1 MAVIVSK
8 ADKSAQ
14 VIEIF
19 QTLCAIAHCSGEASA
34 MFAFLQAEARACG
47 YETQSDAALNLLCS
61 RASSGVTLQAHYD
74 MVCIGRAPIIE
85 LETQEGWLGAKES
98 SLGADNGIAVAMMI
112 ALMREGAAVDLLF
125 TADEEIG
132 LLGAR
137 ALHVSPKTAYM
148 LNLDSES
155 EGVVTVGC
163 AGGVDVIAEL
173 PITYSPLQTAVQ
185 SLHVSDLPGGHS
197 GIDIDKKI
205 PNAIQE
211 LLHYPLDAP
220 LLELYGGERRNAIA
234 RSAFARLTCKQ
245 GDTQPCRV
253 IDQSDT
259 IVAML
264 RGATHG
270 VVAYA
275 QDGSVE
281 TSINLAMVETLE
293 ETFRVHLSARS
304 MRRDALAAL
313 LEQTRAYYVGYG
325 CSVRDEGWYDPW
337 EVEAGSWRDH
347 VAACVAAELGS
358 VQIQTIHAGL
368 ECGVIKARYPDIQMA
383 SIGPDIVAPH
393 SIREKVK
400 IDSIDRVYACV
411 RRIIAL

>member
-19 QTLCAIAHCSGEASA
+19 QMLCTIAHCSGEASA
-34 MFAFLQAEARACG
+34 MLAFLQAEALRCG
-47 YETQSDAALNLLCS
+47 YKTQSDSARNLLCS
-61 RASSGVTLQAHYD
+61 RAGSRVTLQAHYD
-74 MVCIGRAPIIE
+74 MVCIGDAPKIE
-85 LETQEGWLGAKES
+85 CYEQEGWLRAKES

-137 ALHVSPKTAYM
+137 ALHVRLKTPYM

-163 AGGVDVIAEL
+163 AGGVDIIAEL
-173 PITYSPLQTAVQ
+173 PISYTSSCVPTQT
-185 SLHVSDLPGGHS
+185 LHVSDLPGGHS
-197 GIDIDKKI
+197 GIDIDKQI
-205 PNAIQE
+205 PNALQE
-211 LLHYPLDAP
+211 LLRQPFEGALI
-220 LLELYGGERRNAIA
+220 ELRGGERRNAIP
-234 RSAFARLTCKQ
+234 RSAFARLACTQ
-245 GDTQPCRV
+245 GDAQMCRR

-259 IVAML
+259 ILAML
-264 RGATHG
+264 RGAAHG
-270 VVAYA
+270 VIAYA
-275 QDGSVE
+275 PDGSVE

-293 ETFRVHLSARS
+293 ASLRVHLSARS
-304 MRRDALAAL
+304 MRRDALLEL
-313 LEQTRAYYVGYG
+313 LERTRAYYGAYG
-325 CSVRDEGWYDPW
+325 CTVHDEGWYDPW
-337 EVEAGSWRDH
+337 EVEAGAWRDH

-358 VQIQTIHAGL
+358 VHVETIHAGL
-368 ECGVIKARYPDIQMA
+368 ECGVIKTRYPHIQMA

-393 SIREKVK
+393 SIREKVN
-400 IDSIDRVYACV
+400 IASIGRVFACV